1 MPKIVDYPE
10 TDRVA
15 KNDVFLLDGAQGTRK
30 ALASWAAVEL
40 AGLISPINHCNV
52 FRGKNLGGGVSSAQ
66 KAAIQ
71 WSSEWWR
78 MVRFYC

>member
-52 FRGKNLGGGVSSAQ
+52 FRG
-66 KAAIQ
+66 
-71 WSSEWWR
+71 
-78 MVRFYC
+78 